1 MFRTDW
7 LLVIL
12 MCLSFC
18 IFLESLIVPIIK
30 FVAPSVEFGPRE
42 QTATLTLYPRDEETV
57 VHFELSD
64 VASPDSAPSLET
76 VIQLCQGSDGVRLR
90 GLAVYSNLTNGCEP
104 IHDVRSKI
112 QVHKIA
118 LVTVVN
124 LKPPCTLQDIA
135 VNAKKAG
142 YFALILFGD
151 NVFTGIQ
158 FTQKV
163 MIPVTLGTL
172 VNSRPYIQRENILIE
187 ADLTEIVLSLPGDT
201 TDLSRME
208 TYFNFLFCWV
218 LVGPSITLVWL
229 IRKGKLCWMSER
241 RANANEN
248 DAETGP
254 RITEESREI
263 AETEVL
269 HQRPEETSE
278 IHDYSEGDNEQII
291 PLISAQTGHTRQ
303 QHGTGFVGKIIK
315 YCYRGFVTI
324 LACILYMI
332 LIIAALPLGISTPA
346 GGFSFFRF
354 DEVLT
359 YKIPG
364 GIENGGWGISG
375 IILVAVL
382 LWSTFQI
389 FCFFLYSRFACS
401 TTWVVPTNFSKL
413 IRSEWFASNIYLLVL
428 AVVVP
433 YCSNSTSPGSFIYFA
448 TYNIICTVSNLLF
461 IITVNKHKFVSRYVF
476 YISVC
481 MICAYIES
489 DIVAVFYYAL
499 NSQGSLNNL
508 KLTALRTVAIG
519 LTLTVS
525 FSSCM
530 HIIRKLTKPTE
541 SLFEGLSER

>member
-1 MFRTDW
+1 M
-7 LLVIL
+7 
-12 MCLSFC
+12 
-18 IFLESLIVPIIK
+18 
-30 FVAPSVEFGPRE
+30 
-42 QTATLTLYPRDEETV
+42 
-57 VHFELSD
+57 
-64 VASPDSAPSLET
+64 
-76 VIQLCQGSDGVRLR
+76 
-90 GLAVYSNLTNGCEP
+90 YSNLTNGCEP

-124 LKPPCTLQDIA
+124 LKPPCTLQDLA

-163 MIPVTLGTL
+163 MIPV
-172 VNSRPYIQRENILIE
+172 VKAASVYPDIQQENILIE

-201 TDLSRME
+201 TDLSRMKK
-208 TYFNFLFCWV
+208 YFEYLYCWL
-218 LVGPSITLVWL
+218 LVGPSVTLVWL
-229 IRKGKLCWMSER
+229 IRKRKLCWMSER
-241 RANANEN
+241 RANENEN

-254 RITEESREI
+254 RTTEESRET
-263 AETEVL
+263 AETEVFTCN
-269 HQRPEETSE
+269 QRPEETSE
-278 IHDYSEGDNEQII
+278 IHDYSHGDDEQII
-291 PLISAQTGHTRQ
+291 PLTSAQTGHTRQ
-303 QHGTGFVGKIIK
+303 QHGTGFVAKIKK
-315 YCYRGFVTI
+315 YCYRGFVI
-324 LACILYMI
+324 IFACILYMI
-332 LIIAALPLGISTPA
+332 LIIAALPLGISSPA

-364 GIENGGWGISG
+364 GIKNGVWGVSP
-375 IILVAVL
+375 IILVADL

-433 YCSNSTSPGSFIYFA
+433 YCSNSASPMRFTYFA
-448 TYNIICTVSNLLF
+448 TYNTICTVSNLLF
-461 IITVNKHKFVSRYVF
+461 IITVNKHKFVTRYVF

-489 DIVAVFYYAL
+489 DIVAVLYYAL

-519 LTLTVS
+519 FTLTVS

-541 SLFEGLSER
+541 SLFEGLSEK

>member
-1 MFRTDW
+1 
-7 LLVIL
+7 

-18 IFLESLIVPIIK
+18 IFLTSLIIPIFK
-30 FVAPSVEFGPRE
+30 FVVLSVAERPFF
-42 QTATLTLYPRDEETV
+42 QQATLTLHPRGLNTA
-57 VHFELSD
+57 VHFELRD
-64 VASPDSAPSLET
+64 VAPDSAPSLET

-124 LKPPCTLQDIA
+124 LKPPCTLQDLA

-172 VNSRPYIQRENILIE
+172 VSPPYIQQENILIE

-208 TYFNFLFCWV
+208 TYFEYLYCWLF
-218 LVGPSITLVWL
+218 VGPSITLVWL
-229 IRKGKLCWMSER
+229 IRKRKLCWMSER
-241 RANANEN
+241 RANENEN

-254 RITEESREI
+254 RTTEESRET

-269 HQRPEETSE
+269 HQRLEETSE
-278 IHDYSEGDNEQII
+278 IHDYSHGDDEQII
-291 PLISAQTGHTRQ
+291 PFTSAQTGHTRQ

-315 YCYRGFVTI
+315 YCYRGFVI
-324 LACILYMI
+324 IFASISYMI

-364 GIENGGWGISG
+364 GMEIGGWGVSPIV
-375 IILVAVL
+375 LVAVL
-382 LWSTFQI
+382 LWSTFQM

-433 YCSNSTSPGSFIYFA
+433 YCSNSASPRSFIYFA
-448 TYNIICTVSNLLF
+448 IYNTICTVSNLLF
-461 IITVNKHKFVSRYVF
+461 IITVNKHKFVTRYVF

-519 LTLTVS
+519 FTLTVS

>member
-104 IHDVRSKI
+104 IHDVRSEI

-364 GIENGGWGISG
+364 GIGGWGVSPIV
-375 IILVAVL
+375 LVAVL
-382 LWSTFQI
+382 LWSTFQM

>member
-1 MFRTDW
+1 
-7 LLVIL
+7 

-18 IFLESLIVPIIK
+18 IFLTSLIIPIFT
-30 FVAPSVEFGPRE
+30 FVVPSVAGRPFF
-42 QTATLTLYPRDEETV
+42 QKATLTLSPRGLNTA
-57 VHFELSD
+57 VHFELRD
-64 VASPDSAPSLET
+64 VALPDSAPSLET

-124 LKPPCTLQDIA
+124 LKPPCTLQDLA
-135 VNAKKAG
+135 VNAQKAG

-163 MIPVTLGTL
+163 MIPVTLGRL
-172 VNSRPYIQRENILIE
+172 VSRLYIQQENILIE

-208 TYFNFLFCWV
+208 TYFNYLYCWLF
-218 LVGPSITLVWL
+218 VGPLITLVWL
-229 IRKGKLCWMSER
+229 IRKRILCWVSER
-241 RANANEN
+241 QANANEN

-254 RITEESREI
+254 RTTEESRET

-278 IHDYSEGDNEQII
+278 IHDYSHGDDEQII
-291 PLISAQTGHTRQ
+291 PLTSAQTGHTRQ
-303 QHGTGFVGKIIK
+303 QQGTGFVGKIIK

-324 LACILYMI
+324 FACSLYMI

-364 GIENGGWGISG
+364 GTENGVWGVSP

-382 LWSTFQI
+382 LWSTFQM

-401 TTWVVPTNFSKL
+401 TTWVVPNNFSKL

-433 YCSNSTSPGSFIYFA
+433 YCSHSASPRSFIYFA
-448 TYNIICTVSNLLF
+448 IYNTVCTVSNLLF
-461 IITVNKHKFVSRYVF
+461 IITVNKHKFVTRYVF

-489 DIVAVFYYAL
+489 DIVAVFY
-499 NSQGSLNNL
+499 
-508 KLTALRTVAIG
+508 
-519 LTLTVS
+519 
-525 FSSCM
+525 
-530 HIIRKLTKPTE
+530 
-541 SLFEGLSER
+541 

>member
-278 IHDYSEGDNEQII
+278 IHDYSHGDDVQII
-291 PLISAQTGHTRQ
+291 PLTSAQTGHTRRL
-303 QHGTGFVGKIIK
+303 HGTGFVGKIKK
-315 YCYRGFVTI
+315 YCYRGFVI
-324 LACILYMI
+324 IFASISYMI

>member
-1 MFRTDW
+1 MSRTDW

-12 MCLSFC
+12 MCLFFC

-30 FVAPSVEFGPRE
+30 FVAPSVEFGSRE

-124 LKPPCTLQDIA
+124 FEALCTLQDIA
-135 VNAKKAG
+135 VNSQNAG

-151 NVFTGIQ
+151 NVQVFGIQ

-163 MIPVTLGTL
+163 MIPVMTAAYPDT
-172 VNSRPYIQRENILIE
+172 QQENILIE
-187 ADLTEIVLSLPGDT
+187 ADLTEIVLSLPSEVDT
-201 TDLSRME
+201 ADLSKME
-208 TYFNFLFCWV
+208 TYFEYLFCWV

-229 IRKGKLCWMSER
+229 IRKRKLCWMSER
-241 RANANEN
+241 RANENEN
-248 DAETGP
+248 DAEIGP
-254 RITEESREI
+254 RITEESRET

-278 IHDYSEGDNEQII
+278 IHDYSHGDDEQMI
-291 PLISAQTGHTRQ
+291 PLTSAQTGHTRRL
-303 QHGTGFVGKIIK
+303 HGTGFVGKIKK
-315 YCYRGFVTI
+315 YCYRGSVIIFASI
-324 LACILYMI
+324 SYMI
-332 LIIAALPLGISTPA
+332 LIIAALPLGISTPV

-359 YKIPG
+359 HKIPG
-364 GIENGGWGISG
+364 GTEIGAWGLPR

-389 FCFFLYSRFACS
+389 FWFFLYSRFACS

-428 AVVVP
+428 AAVVP
-433 YCSNSTSPGSFIYFA
+433 YCSNSASPRSFIYFA
-448 TYNIICTVSNLLF
+448 IYNTICTVSNLLF
-461 IITVNKHKFVSRYVF
+461 IITVNKHKFVTRYVF

-519 LTLTVS
+519 FTLTVS

>member
-1 MFRTDW
+1 
-7 LLVIL
+7 

-18 IFLESLIVPIIK
+18 ILLTSLIIPIST
-30 FVAPSVEFGPRE
+30 FVVPSVAERPFF
-42 QTATLTLYPRDEETV
+42 QQATLTLHLRGLSTA

-64 VASPDSAPSLET
+64 VAPPDSAPSLET

-112 QVHKIA
+112 QVYKIA

-124 LKPPCTLQDIA
+124 LKPPCTLQDLA

-151 NVFTGIQ
+151 NVFTHGIQ

-163 MIPVTLGTL
+163 MIPVVKTAFFY
-172 VNSRPYIQRENILIE
+172 PDIQQENLLIE

-208 TYFNFLFCWV
+208 TYFGYLHCWLF
-218 LVGPSITLVWL
+218 VGPLITLVWL
-229 IRKGKLCWMSER
+229 IRKEKLCCMSER
-241 RANANEN
+241 RSNENEN

-254 RITEESREI
+254 RTTEESRET

-278 IHDYSEGDNEQII
+278 IHDYSHGDDEQII
-291 PLISAQTGHTRQ
+291 PLTFAQTGHTRQ
-303 QHGTGFVGKIIK
+303 QHGTGFVGKIKK
-315 YCYRGFVTI
+315 YCYRGFVI
-324 LACILYMI
+324 IFACILYMI
-332 LIIAALPLGISTPA
+332 LIIAALPLGISTP

-364 GIENGGWGISG
+364 GIENGGWSRSG

-382 LWSTFQI
+382 LWPTFQI

-401 TTWVVPTNFSKL
+401 TTWVVPTNVSKL

-433 YCSNSTSPGSFIYFA
+433 YCSNSVSTRSFIYFT
-448 TYNIICTVSNLLF
+448 TYNTICTVSNLLF
-461 IITVNKHKFVSRYVF
+461 IITVNKHKFVTRYVF

-489 DIVAVFYYAL
+489 DIVAVFYYVL

-525 FSSCM
+525 FSSSM

-541 SLFEGLSER
+541 SLFEGLSQR